1 MLRKH
6 CIDYECYIL
15 SHCELNIVNTI
26 GLSYVTQSQWYSGI
40 QCDA

>member
-6 CIDYECYIL
+6 CIDYECYTL

-26 GLSYVTQSQWYSGI
+26 GLSYVTTLTPLSQFTKEN
-40 QCDA
+40 